1 MRLIKDIVY
10 DSVILKMDNK
20 LKVKTAGAWDSTT
33 QTQVVTLCNEKWL
46 RLFGFVFNPV
56 GTRLE
61 VASYNINGT
70 ITLSVS
76 NPLDALERGQT
87 ITIQRPYFFHGTLY
101 STTEEWEKFADN
113 ERDKLPFI
121 WLVYHIEE
129 DFKEPQ
135 DAVERSSPLR
145 LVFVHW
151 SDWVGMTNEQRMD
164 GFVKPLTAAVDGF
177 IHAIDSNR
185 AVFKEHKGFRI
196 KTMPKFGIDS
206 ANGTTN
212 TVFNSTLCAAELNIN
227 LEIFKENNCIC

>member
-1 MRLIKDIVY
+1 MRLIKDIVH
-10 DSVILKMDNK
+10 DEIVSKIDNK
-20 LKVKTAGAWDSTT
+20 LKVKTAGAWDSVNE
-33 QTQVVTLCNEKWL
+33 TQVITVCNEKWL
-46 RLFGFVFNPV
+46 RLYDFLFNDS
-56 GTRLE
+56 GTRLN
-61 VASYNINGT
+61 VLSYNNDGT
-70 ITLSVS
+70 ITLTVTDATDAVS
-76 NPLDALERGQT
+76 RGEFVT
-87 ITIQRPYFFHGTLY
+87 INRPHFFHGTLY
-101 STTEEWEKFADN
+101 STTEEWEKFADH

-121 WLVYHIEE
+121 WLVYHIDE

-135 DAVERSSPLR
+135 NAVERTSPLR

-164 GFVKPLTAAVDGF
+164 GFVKPLTAAVDEF

-185 AVFKEHKGFRI
+185 AVFKERSGFRV

-212 TVFNSTLCAAELNIN
+212 TVFNSTLCAIELNIN